1 MKEYIKTEDLMKHLK
16 ETRKSLMS
24 MSKKMSPKEFY
35 MKDSML
41 LNFMQ
46 TVNLMAQDE
55 SEAKDESIQ
64 K

>member
-1 MKEYIKTEDLMKHLK
+1 MKEYIKTEDLMKHLE
-16 ETRKSLMS
+16 ETRKSLLS

-35 MKDSML
+35 IKDSML

-46 TVNLMAQDE
+46 TVKLMSE
-55 SEAKDESIQ
+55 SETKDESIQ

>member
-1 MKEYIKTEDLMKHLK
+1 MKEYIKTEDLMKHLE

-35 MKDSML
+35 IKDSML

-46 TVNLMAQDE
+46 TVKLMSE
-55 SEAKDESIQ
+55 SETKDESIQ